1 MPMTEKHHLKTTNY
15 LDGHKDHRIKM
26 PFESYTLLYSSVF
39 YPLISLFPL
48 QTHKTDIVKN
58 IFHHSEAL
66 QNIAHNACLHY
77 LGSFLKHFLFPTQ
90 RGLLAL
96 SISMKYKAEREV
108 STVCKL
114 HSGFPLVPSC
124 PIRILY
130 ISPMLLRTT
139 WMECKGEKVTNMFS
153 INHTPI
159 FLILFRMNALCN
171 WYWWLSDSYK
181 ASPEACLRN
190 SQVQNEKKKII
201 L

>member
-15 LDGHKDHRIKM
+15 LDGQKDHRIKM

-48 QTHKTDIVKN
+48 QLHKTDIVKN

-90 RGLLAL
+90 HGLLAL
-96 SISMKYKAEREV
+96 SISMKYKTEREV

-124 PIRILY
+124 PI
-130 ISPMLLRTT
+130 
-139 WMECKGEKVTNMFS
+139 
-153 INHTPI
+153 
-159 FLILFRMNALCN
+159 LIL
-171 WYWWLSDSYK
+171 
-181 ASPEACLRN
+181 
-190 SQVQNEKKKII
+190 
-201 L
+201 